1 MFQRSLA
8 KPLTIAAK
16 EYPVVTIIGPRQAGK
31 TTLVRSVF
39 PQHRYCN
46 LENPETRRLATEDPK
61 QFFALNKG
69 PLILD
74 EIQRVPE
81 LLSWIQVRVDED
93 KKMGTYILTGSH
105 QLRLHESVSQSLA
118 GRTAILRLLPLSIAE
133 LKGSGASFDKNE
145 LLHRGFLPRIHDDA
159 INPSMAYGNYYRT
172 YVERDVRQLMEL
184 RNQQLFETFIRLLA
198 GRIGQP
204 LNLSTLSG
212 DVGVSATTLKHWL
225 SILEASFLIFRL
237 PPYYQN
243 FGKRLVKSPKIYFTE
258 PGLAC
263 WLLGI
268 ESPMEV
274 ARDPLHGYLFENMVV
289 VEALKT
295 RLNAGQEPRLY
306 FWQDN
311 HRNEVD
317 LIYEKQR
324 KLVPIEI
331 KSAMT
336 WHSDMAANL
345 TKFQKA
351 VPQAQKGFLIY
362 AGDTLPDYHGFS
374 VRSFLQ
380 ISECMDLSPEPPD
393 HSP

>member
-1 MFQRSLA
+1 MIPRTMA
-8 KPLTIAAK
+8 KVLRHTAG
-16 EYPVVTIIGPRQAGK
+16 EYPVVTVTGPRQAGK
-31 TTLVRSVF
+31 TTLVRAVF
-39 PQHRYCN
+39 PQHHYCN
-46 LENPETRRLATEDPK
+46 LENPETRRLASEDPK

-93 KKMGTYILTGSH
+93 KSMGAYILTGSH
-105 QLRLHESVSQSLA
+105 QLQLQESVAQSLA
-118 GRTAILRLLPLSIAE
+118 GRTALLRLLPLSINE
-133 LKGSGASFDKNE
+133 LKANGGALDKNE
-145 LLHRGFLPRIHDDA
+145 LLFKGFLPRIHD
-159 INPSMAYGNYYRT
+159 NGLEPSMAYGNYFRT

-204 LNLSTLSG
+204 LNLSHLSG

-225 SILEASFLIFRL
+225 SILEASFVIFRL
-237 PPYYQN
+237 PPYYRN

-295 RLNAGQEPRLY
+295 RLNAGKEPRLY
-306 FWQDN
+306 FWQDS

-317 LIYEKQR
+317 LVFEKQR
-324 KLVPIEI
+324 KLIPIEI

-336 WHSDMAANL
+336 WHSEMTTNL
-345 TKFQKA
+345 SKFQKA
-351 VPQAQKGFLIY
+351 VPDAQAGFVLY
-362 AGDTLPDYHGFS
+362 AGDTFPESESFS
-374 VRSFLQ
+374 AKSFRDTGKCL
-380 ISECMDLSPEPPD
+380 I
-393 HSP
+393 

>member
-1 MFQRSLA
+1 MA
-8 KPLTIAAK
+8 KLLKVAAK
-16 EYPVVTIIGPRQAGK
+16 EYPVVTLVGPRQAGK

-39 PQHRYCN
+39 PHHQYCN

-93 KKMGTYILTGSH
+93 KKMGAHILTGSH
-105 QLRLHESVSQSLA
+105 QLRLHESVTQSLA

-133 LKGSGASFDKNE
+133 LNGAKASFDKNE
-145 LLHRGFLPRIHDDA
+145 LLYRGFLPRIYDDR

-225 SILEASFLIFRL
+225 SILEASFLVFRL
-237 PPYYQN
+237 PPYYRN

-268 ESPMEV
+268 ESPKEV

-289 VEALKT
+289 VEALKA

-306 FWQDN
+306 FWQDS

-317 LIYEKQR
+317 LIYERQR

-345 TKFQKA
+345 LKFQRT
-351 VPQAQKGFLIY
+351 VPEAQKGFLIY
-362 AGDTLPDYHGFS
+362 SGDTFPDYPTYS
-374 VRSFLQ
+374 VRSFQQ
-380 ISECMDLSPEPPD
+380 ISESLELDPCPQ
-393 HSP
+393 